1 VQNVAC
7 VPVPDPAL
15 GERMCACLVLHPG
28 HRLSFDELISF
39 LETKEMARIK
49 LPERLLILNELPLSN
64 FGKVSKKK
72 LSEMAV
78 VHSVARQKPASA
90 RA

>member
-7 VPVPDPAL
+7 VPVPDAEF

-28 HRLSFDELISF
+28 HTLSFEQLIAF

-49 LPERLLILNELPLSN
+49 LPERLLIVDEMPLSN
-64 FGKVSKKK
+64 FGKVSKRK
-72 LSEMAV
+72 LSELAAV
-78 VHSVARQKPASA
+78 NAISRKFAAA